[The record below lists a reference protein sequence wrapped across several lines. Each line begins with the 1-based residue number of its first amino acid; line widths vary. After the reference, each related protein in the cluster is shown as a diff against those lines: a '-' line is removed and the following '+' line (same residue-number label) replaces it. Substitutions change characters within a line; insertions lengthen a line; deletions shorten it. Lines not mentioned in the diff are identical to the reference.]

1 MILTT
6 INGMTQGITGL
17 AFQRGI
23 SQQREPLRMP
33 GGIPVGGG
41 RTIENEAGQ
50 SQGRG
55 DVHGATVI
63 ANEELGSGHER
74 NESGEVCRFFTP
86 NLGTQALFDVRVLGD
101 PHDWMMLNESVGECD
116 IAIQGPA
123 LVVSTRSGMNEN
135 AAGRIHVEL
144 TEIRRRGP
152 IWEGRNADLEVL
164 KQRLGDLPVL
174 RGDRIVQGDR
184 DAMPDEP
191 ARDSICQLGTND
203 GSGTASACHDEG
215 RIALIIRDQTGVR
228 TQGPKDSANLQ
239 QRNRT
244 SPGLIECAGLKGQ
257 GFDFRAGDAV
267 ERFCDGTG
275 GDGDFCPWHG
285 ADERLNGG
293 KKDDVIAELIHLKDE
308 QLRGSAGVGIDHL
321 KWEFIIPM
329 QSIL

>member
-6 INGMTQGITGL
+6 INGMTQGITWL
-17 AFQRGI
+17 ALQRGI
-23 SQQREPLRMP
+23 SQQREPLRIP

-55 DVHGATVI
+55 DVHGATII

-74 NESGEVCRFFTP
+74 NESGEVRRFFTP
-86 NLGTQALFDVRVLGD
+86 DLGTQALFDLRVLGD
-101 PHDWMMLNESVGECD
+101 PHDRMVLNESVGECD

-135 AAGRIHVEL
+135 AAGRIHAEL
-144 TEIRRRGP
+144 TEIRRRGMS
-152 IWEGRNADLEVL
+152 WEGRKADLQIL
-164 KQRLGDLPVL
+164 KQCLGDLPVL

-184 DAMPDEP
+184 DPMSDEP
-191 ARDSICQLGTND
+191 ARDPICQLGAND
-203 GSGTASACHDEG
+203 GSGTASARHDEG
-215 RIALIIRDQTGVR
+215 GIALIICDQAGVG
-228 TQGPKDSANLQ
+228 TQSPKDAANLQ
-239 QRNRT
+239 QCKRT

-257 GFDFRAGDAV
+257 RFDFRAGDAV
-267 ERFCDGTG
+267 ERFCDGTS
-275 GDGDFCPWHG
+275 GDGDFGPWHG

-308 QLRGSAGVGIDHL
+308 QLGGSAGVGIDHL
-321 KWEFIIPM
+321 K
-329 QSIL
+329 